1 VLLGALVLNEH
12 LSVSGYETVALPIT
26 VVAMAA
32 ATIAL
37 GRGEGAYEAQ
47 LEAALAQ
54 RGQRR
59 TDDAETPP
67 GPQA

>member
-12 LSVSGYETVALPIT
+12 LSVSGYENVALPIT
-26 VVAMAA
+26 VLAMAA

-47 LEAALAQ
+47 LEATVAKES
-54 RGQRR
+54 QRR
-59 TDDAETPP
+59 PDEVETPP
-67 GPQA
+67 QA